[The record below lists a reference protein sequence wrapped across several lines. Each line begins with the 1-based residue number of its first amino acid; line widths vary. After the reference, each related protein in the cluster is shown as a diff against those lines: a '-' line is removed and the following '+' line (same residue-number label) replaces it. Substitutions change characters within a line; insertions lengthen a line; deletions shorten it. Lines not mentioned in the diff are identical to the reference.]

1 MPGRES
7 HHFYLYLLVKFFL
20 SFPRKLHVIIR
31 TPTRKDVGCCDLA
44 RGLASYVLRVCHA
57 DLHWYVVLSSTC
69 AICSELLT
77 GERSDLRQDAATDPR
92 KLHRL
97 ASSRKY
103 PKQGTKK
110 AVVIFT

>member
-1 MPGRES
+1 MPVRDL
-7 HHFYLYLLVKFFL
+7 HHFYLSLLVKFFL
-20 SFPRKLHVIIR
+20 RFPVWGVAVKAVSRIR
-31 TPTRKDVGCCDLA
+31 WA
-44 RGLASYVLRVCHA
+44 WGLASYVLRVCHA
-57 DLHWYVVLSSTC
+57 DLHWYVVLSATC

-92 KLHRL
+92 KLHQL